1 MVYFFST
8 ETKLW
13 ETKVLN
19 WNEEI
24 LGSSVYVNNHK
35 GVEKSILSWNEEIL
49 GSLVCL
55 NKINDDDK

>member
-1 MVYFFST
+1 M
-8 ETKLW
+8 
-13 ETKVLN
+13 LN